1 MNNFVFD
8 FDCTLTYTHF
18 YYFTNDLDTY
28 CKKFK
33 VEQTDKIKNLQVSI
47 IKYLKEDT
55 KINLYLLEQFIELIF
70 GGNDRLK
77 MIKQFLCKLNLNNVY
92 IASRGNKN
100 DICKCV
106 DLLGIKISHNNIF
119 GNETPKVN
127 VINNLINKG
136 NVFYV
141 DDDRFEH
148 IEFIRNLLIIDKFP
162 MTIAQKN
169 NNNYVFMNSL
179 MKEGSGLTLEQINL
193 ILHFYNIN

>member
-100 DICKCV
+100 DICKCI
-106 DLLGIKISHNNIF
+106 DLCGIKISHNNIF